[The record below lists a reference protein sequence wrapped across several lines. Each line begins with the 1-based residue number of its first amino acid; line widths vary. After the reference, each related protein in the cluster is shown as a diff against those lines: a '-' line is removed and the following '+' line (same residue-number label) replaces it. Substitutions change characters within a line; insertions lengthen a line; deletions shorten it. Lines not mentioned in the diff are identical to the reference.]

1 MKINVIKTSRVDI
14 QDNGFVIK
22 NGVLESCH
30 IKTGKVV
37 IPEGVITISPRTF
50 ARSYML
56 EEVVIPEGVVEI
68 GDGAF
73 SSCGNLK
80 KVTIPE
86 SVKRIGQAAFED
98 TRLEEVRLP
107 KTMDYIGAYA
117 FDNACIKEVV
127 LPKVL
132 KNAGQK
138 VFAMTNLTKVVIS
151 EGFRLREGMFANSR
165 LEEVIFED
173 ENVAI
178 PDYCFS
184 ECVHL
189 KKINFEN
196 ISHIGYGAFLKCKSL
211 KSVTLSKNV
220 KDVESHAFYESG
232 IRELFIENASI
243 LKEKSTFELCNE
255 LKSVV
260 VNVCDKK
267 IVKIPERTFAKCR
280 ALADVKFTGSTK
292 LIVKIDRGA
301 FADAGIES
309 IELPEGLKII
319 GNGAFSGTRL
329 KSIVIPHNVTYIGD
343 KAFAKCRSLS
353 GSVEIPDD
361 AEIGAECFRECT
373 GICEVILPKGCDCIK
388 QGTFCSCEN
397 LENVKNI
404 EDISVIEADAFYMCM
419 KLKTLDLSN
428 AISIGECAFF
438 NTGLTGAVLKSL
450 SSDGLGKRAFAGCV
464 DIKEADLSES
474 SLKHLP
480 DEVFGGT
487 NARIILP
494 DCIEWFGREC
504 LSLTH
509 INEVKMAGSVRIDEY
524 AFSRADICHLIF
536 DKNIR
541 AQISET
547 AFADT
552 KIKELDI
559 PDCLYEQY
567 KLIWD
572 KIE

>member
-14 QDNGFVIK
+14 QDNEFAIK
-22 NGVLESCH
+22 NGILESCY

-73 SSCGNLK
+73 FSCGNLK

-98 TRLEEVRLP
+98 TGLKEIRLP
-107 KTMDYIGAYA
+107 ETMDYIGADA
-117 FDNACIKEVV
+117 FDNACIKEAV

-138 VFAMTNLTKVVIS
+138 VFAMTNLTKVVIP
-151 EGFRLREGMFANSR
+151 EGFKLREGMFADSW
-165 LEEVIFED
+165 LEEVILED
-173 ENVAI
+173 KNAAI
-178 PDYCFS
+178 PDHCFS
-184 ECVHL
+184 GCIHL

-196 ISHIGYGAFLKCKSL
+196 VSSIGYGAFLKCKSFE
-211 KSVTLSKNV
+211 SVTLSENIKSI
-220 KDVESHAFYESG
+220 ESVAFYGSG
-232 IRELFIENASI
+232 IRELFIENANV
-243 LKEKSTFELCNE
+243 LKEKSIFELCNR

-260 VNVCDKK
+260 INARGKGP
-267 IVKIPERTFAKCR
+267 VKIPARAFAKCR
-280 ALADVKFTGSTK
+280 VLADVKFTGSTK
-292 LIVKIDRGA
+292 LITEIDRGA

-309 IELPEGLKII
+309 IELPEKLKII
-319 GNGAFSGTRL
+319 GNGAFLGSML
-329 KSIVIPHNVTYIGD
+329 KSIIIPRSVTYIGN
-343 KAFAKCRSLS
+343 KAFARCRSLS

-373 GICEVILPKGCDCIK
+373 GICEVILPKGCDRIK

-404 EDISVIEADAFYMCM
+404 ENVSVIEADTFYMCM

-428 AISIGECAFF
+428 VKSIGECAFL
-438 NTGLTGAVLKSL
+438 NAGLTGAVLKSL
-450 SSDGLGKRAFAGCV
+450 TSDGLGKCAFAGCV

-480 DEVFGGT
+480 DEVFGGI

-509 INEVKMAGSVRIDEY
+509 INEVKIAGSARIDEH

-567 KLIWD
+567 KSIWD

>member
-1 MKINVIKTSRVDI
+1 M
-14 QDNGFVIK
+14 
-22 NGVLESCH
+22 
-30 IKTGKVV
+30 
-37 IPEGVITISPRTF
+37 
-50 ARSYML
+50 
-56 EEVVIPEGVVEI
+56 
-68 GDGAF
+68 
-73 SSCGNLK
+73 
-80 KVTIPE
+80 
-86 SVKRIGQAAFED
+86 
-98 TRLEEVRLP
+98 
-107 KTMDYIGAYA
+107 
-117 FDNACIKEVV
+117 
-127 LPKVL
+127 
-132 KNAGQK
+132 
-138 VFAMTNLTKVVIS
+138 
-151 EGFRLREGMFANSR
+151 
-165 LEEVIFED
+165 
-173 ENVAI
+173 
-178 PDYCFS
+178 
-184 ECVHL
+184 
-189 KKINFEN
+189 
-196 ISHIGYGAFLKCKSL
+196 
-211 KSVTLSKNV
+211 
-220 KDVESHAFYESG
+220 KDVESHAFCGSG

-255 LKSVV
+255 LKSIV
-260 VNVCDKK
+260 VNVCGKK
-267 IVKIPERTFAKCR
+267 SVKIPERTFAKCR

-292 LIVKIDRGA
+292 LIVKIGRGA

-309 IELPEGLKII
+309 IELPERLKII

-329 KSIVIPHNVTYIGD
+329 KSIVIPHSVTYIGD

-404 EDISVIEADAFYMCM
+404 ENVSVIEADAFYMCV

-428 AISIGECAFF
+428 VISIGECAFF
-438 NTGLTGAVLKSL
+438 NTGLTGVVLKSL

-509 INEVKMAGSVRIDEY
+509 INEVKIAEVKIAGFARIDEH

-536 DKNIR
+536 DKNIS

>member
-1 MKINVIKTSRVDI
+1 MKVNVIKTNRANI

-22 NGVLESCH
+22 NGILMSCH

-73 SSCGNLK
+73 SSCRNLK

-107 KTMDYIGAYA
+107 ETMDCIGAYA

-138 VFAMTNLTKVVIS
+138 VFAMTNLTRVVIP
-151 EGFRLREGMFANSR
+151 EGFKLREGMFADSR
-165 LEEVIFED
+165 LEEVILEGKG
-173 ENVAI
+173 VAI
-178 PDYCFS
+178 PNSCFS

-196 ISHIGYGAFLKCKSL
+196 ISRIGYGAFLKCKSL
-211 KSVTLSKNV
+211 KSLTLSENV
-220 KDVESHAFYESG
+220 KDVESHAFYGSG
-232 IRELFIENASI
+232 IRELFVENAKV
-243 LKEKSTFELCNE
+243 LKEKSIFELCNE

-260 VNVCDKK
+260 VNVCGKES
-267 IVKIPERTFAKCR
+267 VKIPAKTFAKCR
-280 ALADVKFTGSTK
+280 ALADVKFTGSAK
-292 LIVKIDRGA
+292 LIVEIDRGA
-301 FADAGIES
+301 FADAGIEN
-309 IELPEGLKII
+309 IELPEGLQII

-329 KSIVIPHNVTYIGD
+329 KSIVIPHSVTEIGYR
-343 KAFAKCRSLS
+343 AFCKCRSLS

-404 EDISVIEADAFYMCM
+404 ENVSVIEANAFYMCM
-419 KLKTLDLSN
+419 KLNTLDLSSVE
-428 AISIGECAFF
+428 SIGECAFL
-438 NTGLTGAVLKSL
+438 NAGLTGVVLKSL
-450 SSDGLGKRAFAGCV
+450 TSDGLGKCAFAGCI

-474 SLKHLP
+474 GLKHLP

-487 NARIILP
+487 KARVILP
-494 DCIEWFGREC
+494 DCIEWFGRDC

-509 INEVKMAGSVRIDEY
+509 INEVKIAGFARIDEY

>member
-1 MKINVIKTSRVDI
+1 MKINVIKTSRVNS

-56 EEVVIPEGVVEI
+56 EEVVIPKGVVEI

-73 SSCGNLK
+73 HSCGNLK

-86 SVKRIGQAAFED
+86 SVKCIGQAAFED

-107 KTMDYIGAYA
+107 ETMDYIGADA
-117 FDNACIKEVV
+117 FNNACIKEVV

-138 VFAMTNLTKVVIS
+138 AFAMTSLTKIVIPK
-151 EGFRLREGMFANSR
+151 GFRLREGMFANSR

-173 ENVAI
+173 KNVAI
-178 PDYCFS
+178 PDNCFS
-184 ECVHL
+184 GCIHL

-196 ISHIGYGAFLKCKSL
+196 ISSIGYGAFLKCKSL
-211 KSVTLSKNV
+211 KSLTLSENV
-220 KDVESHAFYESG
+220 KDVESHAFYGSG
-232 IRELFIENASI
+232 IRELFVENASI
-243 LKEKSTFELCNE
+243 LKEKSIFELCNE

-260 VNVCDKK
+260 VNVCDKE

-280 ALADVKFTGSTK
+280 ALADVKFTGSTT

-309 IELPEGLKII
+309 IELPEKLKII
-319 GNGAFSGTRL
+319 GNGAFLGSML
-329 KSIVIPHNVTYIGD
+329 KSIIIPRSVTYIGD
-343 KAFAKCRSLS
+343 KAFARCRNLS

-373 GICEVILPKGCDCIK
+373 GICEVILPKGCDRIK

-404 EDISVIEADAFYMCM
+404 EGVSVIEGDAFYMCM

-428 AISIGECAFF
+428 VINIGECAFF
-438 NTGLTGAVLKSL
+438 NTGLTGVVLKSL
-450 SSDGLGKRAFAGCV
+450 TSDGLGKRAFAGCV

-487 NARIILP
+487 DARIILP
-494 DCIEWFGREC
+494 DCIEWFGRDC

-509 INEVKMAGSVRIDEY
+509 INEVKISDSVRIDEH

-547 AFADT
+547 AFTDT

>member
-1 MKINVIKTSRVDI
+1 MKINVIKTNRVNV

-22 NGVLESCH
+22 NGVLESCL

-37 IPEGVITISPRTF
+37 IPEGVLAISPRAF

-73 SSCGNLK
+73 FSCRNLK
-80 KVTIPE
+80 KMTIPE

-98 TRLEEVRLP
+98 TGLKEIRLP
-107 KTMDYIGAYA
+107 ETMDYIGADA
-117 FDNACIKEVV
+117 FNNACIKEVV

-138 VFAMTNLTKVVIS
+138 VFAMTNLTKVVIP
-151 EGFRLREGMFANSR
+151 EGFKLREGMFADSW
-165 LEEVIFED
+165 LEEVILED
-173 ENVAI
+173 KNAAI
-178 PDYCFS
+178 PDRCFS
-184 ECVHL
+184 GCIHL

-196 ISHIGYGAFLKCKSL
+196 VSSIGYGAFLKCKSFE
-211 KSVTLSKNV
+211 SVTLSENIKSI
-220 KDVESHAFYESG
+220 ESVAFYGSG
-232 IRELFIENASI
+232 IRELFIENANV
-243 LKEKSTFELCNE
+243 LKEKSIFELCNR
-255 LKSVV
+255 LKNVV
-260 VNVCDKK
+260 INARGKGP
-267 IVKIPERTFAKCR
+267 VKIPARAFAKCR
-280 ALADVKFTGSTK
+280 ALADIKFTGSTK
-292 LIVKIDRGA
+292 LIMEIDRGA

-309 IELPEGLKII
+309 IELPEGLTAI
-319 GNGAFSGTRL
+319 GAGAFSGTKL
-329 KSIVIPHNVTYIGD
+329 KSIIIPHSVTYIGD
-343 KAFAKCRSLS
+343 KAFARCRNLS

-373 GICEVILPKGCDCIK
+373 GIREVILPKGCDHIK

-404 EDISVIEADAFYMCM
+404 EDISVIEADTFYMCM

-428 AISIGECAFF
+428 VKSIGECAFL
-438 NTGLTGAVLKSL
+438 NAGLTGAVLKSL
-450 SSDGLGKRAFAGCV
+450 TSDGLGKRAFAGCV

-480 DEVFGGT
+480 DDVFEGTKAEVV
-487 NARIILP
+487 LP
-494 DCIEWFGREC
+494 DCIEWFGRDC

-509 INEVKMAGSVRIDEY
+509 INEVKIAGSVRIDEH

-536 DKNIR
+536 DKNVR

-547 AFADT
+547 AFDDA
-552 KIKELDI
+552 KIKVLDI